1 MTRVSLINPSFVAPV
16 VAVAIMLL
24 ALTVLRRSPSWR
36 QRLVLTTGLVVALI
50 CGVAAAVAV
59 FRFTEY
65 RWPWSFYAWAGL
77 AVFAILTVPI
87 GCSGVRMLATLV
99 NELERSN
106 GRLGLQTT
114 CDGDGT
120 ANRSPSEPTTSR
132 IEVTDR

>member
-59 FRFTEY
+59 FRFTEL
-65 RWPWSFYAWAGL
+65 STAGPGPFTL
-77 AVFAILTVPI
+77 GPDWR
-87 GCSGVRMLATLV
+87 CSQ
-99 NELERSN
+99 S
-106 GRLGLQTT
+106 
-114 CDGDGT
+114 
-120 ANRSPSEPTTSR
+120 
-132 IEVTDR
+132 